1 MPQPRRGLGR
11 RKSDTP
17 APSASCLQLR
27 RMSEVLQFYIRISKN
42 ICSIYGQVTSVPS
55 LILLETAAS
64 DHLSTS
70 LSRLAIGNN

>member
-1 MPQPRRGLGR
+1 M
-11 RKSDTP
+11 
-17 APSASCLQLR
+17 
-27 RMSEVLQFYIRISKN
+27 
-42 ICSIYGQVTSVPS
+42 YGQVTSVPS